1 MKLKYYHVVFLGILL
16 VASVS
21 VPVGLNHQLKS
32 KMDKLTVETADL
44 ISEKDNL
51 YGKLKTYREAY
62 EISDSLGKSN
72 MEKCKSENKKLKNKI
87 KELLTVENKSE
98 IHITNY
104 ILKYYKKVPPVLA
117 REIAKIS
124 LEKSAEHNVSFH
136 VIVAVMEVES
146 NFDPF
151 SVSKL
156 KSDPARGLMQVRY
169 NVWKEALGMK
179 SAYDLH
185 SISGGIDAGTRVL
198 RTYLDQTK
206 NNLEKTLWKYVGKD
220 KAYVR
225 LVYAKMGKFT
235 AFVSSN

>member
-1 MKLKYYHVVFLGILL
+1 MKTLRVLLIFSLLFLVLSWAGL
-16 VASVS
+16 VGMNMHYKGKINRMS
-21 VPVGLNHQLKS
+21 GKI
-32 KMDKLTVETADL
+32 ADI
-44 ISEKDNL
+44 ISEKNDEIGVGESKEKML
-51 YGKLKTYREAY
+51 DSI
-62 EISDSLGKSN
+62 ISDRDDRYELLKA
-72 MEKCKSENKKLKNKI
+72 ENDTLKRKI
-87 KELLTVENKSE
+87 KELLTVENTSE
-98 IHITNY
+98 LHITNY

-117 REIAKIS
+117 REIAKVV

-156 KSDPARGLMQVRY
+156 KKDPARGLMQVRY

-185 SISGGIDAGTRVL
+185 SVTGGIDAGTRVL

-206 NNLEKTLWKYVGKD
+206 NNLEKTLYKYVGKD

>member
-1 MKLKYYHVVFLGILL
+1 MKIKYFWPGTIVIIVALVSGLVGIDTHYKKETSKLKVEMADIKVEMADII
-16 VASVS
+16 AE
-21 VPVGLNHQLKS
+21 K
-32 KMDKLTVETADL
+32 DKLFGEFRKMENDNITL
-44 ISEKDNL
+44 KD
-51 YGKLKTYREAY
+51 
-62 EISDSLGKSN
+62 
-72 MEKCKSENKKLKNKI
+72 KI

-98 IHITNY
+98 LHITNY

-117 REIAKIS
+117 REIARVS

-156 KSDPARGLMQVRY
+156 KNDPARGLMQVRY
-169 NVWKEALGMK
+169 NVWKETLGMK

-185 SISGGIDAGTRVL
+185 SVAGGIDAGTRVL

-206 NNLEKTLWKYVGKD
+206 GNLEKTLYKYVGKD

>member
-1 MKLKYYHVVFLGILL
+1 MKIKYPWTVLAVVALVLLVSGLVGLDVHYKGEIAKLKIE
-16 VASVS
+16 
-21 VPVGLNHQLKS
+21 
-32 KMDKLTVETADL
+32 MAD
-44 ISEKDNL
+44 IIAEKDDIIGTKDRFSL
-51 YGKLKTYREAY
+51 ELKTYKRTFEMQKA
-62 EISDSLGKSN
+62 
-72 MEKCKSENKKLKNKI
+72 ENARLKKKI
-87 KELLTVENKSE
+87 KELLTIENKSE
-98 IHITNY
+98 LHITNY

-117 REIAKIS
+117 REIAKVA

-156 KSDPARGLMQVRY
+156 KTDPARGLMQVRY
-169 NVWKEALGMK
+169 NVWKESLGMK

-185 SISGGIDAGTRVL
+185 SVTGGIDAGTRVL

-206 NNLEKTLWKYVGKD
+206 NNLEKTLYKYVGKN
-220 KAYVR
+220 KAYVG
-225 LVYAKMGKFT
+225 LVYAKIGKFT